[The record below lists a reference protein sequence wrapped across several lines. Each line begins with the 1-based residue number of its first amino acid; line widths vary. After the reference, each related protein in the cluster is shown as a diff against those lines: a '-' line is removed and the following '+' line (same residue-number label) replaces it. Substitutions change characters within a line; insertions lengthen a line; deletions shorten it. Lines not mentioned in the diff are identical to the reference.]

1 MKVGDVHTVL
11 RSERAGGK
19 HGYFVTIRSDTR
31 CSASNL
37 EDAKAQAHHH
47 TTTLLAFLS
56 LAGNGAIDQP
66 ELVAAHGSDLTGDGS
81 VWEGHSWPP
90 SNEIEPPASKPVSP
104 ASVVAMMNAWWS
116 LQEKETFARSVGHY
130 SEALRQFRP
139 GQALLCAEFLWLATE
154 GLSRSLT
161 EIDATNQGVTPKKLM
176 KQQGLARVE
185 LLYRKH
191 REETIFPHDPDGLRA
206 LEDAS
211 NGFEHIYRD
220 HSHAIQEIEP
230 LLPGLATSVREAL
243 LETLG
248 LKTAVVNEVTSDQL
262 ATVRSLHPTKRFVL
276 GKIRSTSASPEPL
289 AEALEAEWAIGP
301 VHAEASAD
309 GSVHLSRPAD
319 VSFPGLRPDLRV
331 ELEAFGTFAPG
342 FRPVEPFEQATSDLS
357 LLWREQATEQ
367 AESRLRDAL
376 RSRELS
382 LAQAT
387 NRLALWTLRATP
399 VSSSRQDLLAADRIH
414 IAHWQL
420 LLLATRE
427 SCAGTL
433 LLRSGYHDQAM
444 KHAMSVHA
452 YLRQS
457 ESVSD
462 VSGADAWLSV
472 TAANPQP
479 HQATPGEVLG
489 LLATASGRP
498 TAAPAI
504 EPGVAPAWS
513 QSIPAALA
521 QDLRKLV
528 GRMLRTVAI
537 EPPDLSTLDSA
548 LSEIDEV
555 MWDHEVDS

>member
-1 MKVGDVHTVL
+1 
-11 RSERAGGK
+11 
-19 HGYFVTIRSDTR
+19 
-31 CSASNL
+31 
-37 EDAKAQAHHH
+37 
-47 TTTLLAFLS
+47 
-56 LAGNGAIDQP
+56 
-66 ELVAAHGSDLTGDGS
+66 
-81 VWEGHSWPP
+81 
-90 SNEIEPPASKPVSP
+90 
-104 ASVVAMMNAWWS
+104 
-116 LQEKETFARSVGHY
+116 
-130 SEALRQFRP
+130 
-139 GQALLCAEFLWLATE
+139 
-154 GLSRSLT
+154 
-161 EIDATNQGVTPKKLM
+161 
-176 KQQGLARVE
+176 
-185 LLYRKH
+185 
-191 REETIFPHDPDGLRA
+191 
-206 LEDAS
+206 
-211 NGFEHIYRD
+211 
-220 HSHAIQEIEP
+220 
-230 LLPGLATSVREAL
+230 
-243 LETLG
+243 
-248 LKTAVVNEVTSDQL
+248 
-262 ATVRSLHPTKRFVL
+262 
-276 GKIRSTSASPEPL
+276 
-289 AEALEAEWAIGP
+289 
-301 VHAEASAD
+301 
-309 GSVHLSRPAD
+309 
-319 VSFPGLRPDLRV
+319 
-331 ELEAFGTFAPG
+331 
-342 FRPVEPFEQATSDLS
+342 
-357 LLWREQATEQ
+357 
-367 AESRLRDAL
+367 
-376 RSRELS
+376 